1 MRFGF
6 DAIILL
12 NVKVIFLNFWTRDS
26 RKVHY
31 LIRFILV
38 LFLNC
43 VKHYGR
49 AGEGAVCWILEG
61 ARLLQP
67 MVGWGAK
74 SSAELS
80 EFSNLHQ
87 STYSPMLPAIQ
98 HQQPLSSGWSCLPPP
113 QSSSQRLNQEEKAA
127 DPVHQPMF
135 WRVLSQYLTFDPR

>member
-49 AGEGAVCWILEG
+49 AGEGAVC
-61 ARLLQP
+61 
-67 MVGWGAK
+67 
-74 SSAELS
+74 
-80 EFSNLHQ
+80 
-87 STYSPMLPAIQ
+87 
-98 HQQPLSSGWSCLPPP
+98 
-113 QSSSQRLNQEEKAA
+113 
-127 DPVHQPMF
+127 
-135 WRVLSQYLTFDPR
+135 